1 MAAKRKADPVENVRP
16 IIVKKI
22 IEEGHGGHHGGAW
35 KVAYADF
42 VTAMMAFFLLMWL
55 LGATEEKDRKAIADY
70 FAPTIVE
77 LKAGSAGSNG
87 LFGGDAIMAKDDYP
101 NRAGQTGTRTITIP
115 QDATGTAD
123 EAGTSAYSSLTD
135 EQREAMKKVQQ
146 QAEKEQFEKLKEQ
159 LEKRLGSSE
168 DLKKLMENVRFTD
181 TREGLRIDLVD
192 KADFSMFARSTDML
206 VPKAAELLSEV
217 AQVVN
222 GMPNPVII
230 RGHTDALPYASGK
243 TMNNWMLSTAR
254 AEATRKA
261 LVVGGMNASQVY
273 RIEGVADKEPYNPR
287 DRNDP
292 ANRRISITLGFV
304 GGPAKDGPADSPSR
318 RAGGGLGDPLPSR
331 APPSRPIPSPLPKG

>member
-1 MAAKRKADPVENVRP
+1 MAAKRKPDPVENVRP

-70 FAPTIVE
+70 FAPTMVQ
-77 LKAGSAGSNG
+77 LKNGSAGTNG
-87 LFGGDAIMAKDDYP
+87 LFGGESIVDRDNYAK
-101 NRAGQTGTRTITIP
+101 RASQTGTNAITIP
-115 QDATGTAD
+115 QDATGTNDDKGKASR
-123 EAGTSAYSSLTD
+123 SAQQAQFEQLKKEI
-135 EQREAMKKVQQ
+135 EQRLEARK
-146 QAEKEQFEKLKEQ
+146 
-159 LEKRLGSSE
+159 
-168 DLKKLMENVRFTD
+168 DLQKLMKNVRFTD

-192 KADFSMFARSTDML
+192 EADFSMFALSTDAL
-206 VPKAAELLSEV
+206 VPKAAELLREV
-217 AQVVN
+217 AQVIN

-261 LVVGGMNASQVY
+261 LVVGGINPGQVA
-273 RIEGVADKEPYNPR
+273 RIEGVADKEPFNPQ

-292 ANRRISITLGFV
+292 ANRRMSITLAFTGSAAGAAGASGAPLPGSS
-304 GGPAKDGPADSPSR
+304 GGSTAPS
-318 RAGGGLGDPLPSR
+318 LPSR
-331 APPSRPIPSPLPKG
+331 PVPAPVPKK